1 MKVTY
6 LDHMGTDLT
15 VVNAARV
22 SFGKKSKGYVITDN
36 VLGTKSLSKE
46 DKSLIQF
53 LARGCTSG
61 DWGSLVKKM
70 AIETFAYRVEELEDL
85 LNHIRRMPPHW
96 TPFGHC
102 QISLHL
108 KVPIFVARQIMKHQT
123 GFVVNEVSRRYVT
136 DEPEFYVPDVWRK
149 AADNVKQGSS
159 SEEVKL
165 LCANADGVQ
174 VRPLP
179 YRMTGGGGQ
188 VNTYVREGN
197 LIQLKLYHEMLE
209 SDICPELARMVLP
222 LSTYTEFWMTG
233 SLYGWANL
241 YNQRSDSHAQ
251 KETQEVAKQ
260 IGEIIEPL
268 YPESWRA
275 LIK

>member
-36 VLGTKSLSKE
+36 VLGTKSLPKE

-61 DWGSLVKKM
+61 DWENMKWE
-70 AIETFAYRVEELEDL
+70 AIEEFFCGDQQAFEDL
-85 LNHIRRMPPHW
+85 LNHIHRMPPHW

-136 DEPEFYVPDVWRK
+136 DEPEFYVPNVWRAK
-149 AADNVKQGSS
+149 ADNVKQGSS
-159 SEEVKL
+159 DESIECITEWCPCCPNEENKRVLSGIVDDFYSQCIL
-165 LCANADGVQ
+165 LYDD
-174 VRPLP
+174 
-179 YRMTGGGGQ
+179 
-188 VNTYVREGN
+188 
-197 LIQLKLYHEMLE
+197 MLE
-209 SDICPELARMVLP
+209 NNICAEQVRMVLP
-222 LSTYTEFWMTG
+222 QSLMTEFWMTG

-275 LIK
+275 LTC